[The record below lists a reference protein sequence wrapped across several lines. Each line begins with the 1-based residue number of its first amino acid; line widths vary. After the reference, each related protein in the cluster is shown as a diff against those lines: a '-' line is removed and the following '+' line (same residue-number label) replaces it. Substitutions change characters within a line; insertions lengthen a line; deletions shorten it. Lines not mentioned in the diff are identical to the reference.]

1 MEVIMIPTLD
11 RLETLVLEWGARK
24 GILPDPNPEAQWGKT
39 LEEVEELREAINNG
53 DREEA
58 MDAIGDIFVTLVM
71 QTQAWDCNMAECV
84 FMAYETINKR
94 NGKMVNDVFVK
105 DN

>member
-1 MEVIMIPTLD
+1 MNLD
-11 RLETLVLEWGARK
+11 ELEKAILEWGAMK
-24 GILPDPNPEAQWGKT
+24 GIIPDPNPSAQWKKT
-39 LEEVEELREAINNG
+39 VEEVDELNDAIVTK

-71 QTQAWDCNMAECV
+71 QTQAWDCTMEECV
-84 FMAYETINKR
+84 QKAYDTISKR
-94 NGKMVNDVFVK
+94 TGKMVNGIFVK

>member
-1 MEVIMIPTLD
+1 MNLEE
-11 RLETLVLEWGARK
+11 LETAILEWGAIK
-24 GILPDPNPEAQWGKT
+24 GILPDPNPMAQWSKT
-39 LEEVEELREAINNG
+39 DEESMELREAIIAE

-84 FMAYETINKR
+84 SMAYETINKR

>member
-1 MEVIMIPTLD
+1 MNLEE
-11 RLETLVLEWGARK
+11 LETAILEWGAMK
-24 GILPDPNPEAQWGKT
+24 GILPDPVPGAQWSKT
-39 LEEVEELREAINNG
+39 QEEVDELYDAIREE

-71 QTQAWDCNMAECV
+71 QTQAWDCTMEDCV
-84 FMAYETINKR
+84 QKAYDTISKR
-94 NGKMVNDVFVK
+94 TGKMVNGVFVK

>member
-1 MEVIMIPTLD
+1 MNLEE
-11 RLETLVLEWGARK
+11 LETAILEWGAIK
-24 GILPDPNPEAQWGKT
+24 GILPDPNPMAQWSKT
-39 LEEVEELREAINNG
+39 DEESMELREAIIAE

-71 QTQAWDCNMAECV
+71 QTQAWDCTMEDCV
-84 FMAYETINKR
+84 QKAYDTISKR
-94 NGKMVNDVFVK
+94 TGKMVNGVFVK